1 MKMRLKTSWLG
12 STTLPH
18 HLEGTSLK
26 TYIMRCI
33 EFLIDLPILIMAELF
48 AFADQDEERIR
59 EETKRIEDERLASL
73 GTTQL

>member
-1 MKMRLKTSWLG
+1 
-12 STTLPH
+12 
-18 HLEGTSLK
+18 
-26 TYIMRCI
+26 MRCI